1 MKILK
6 KLLPLIFLFL
16 FLSFPK
22 ITMEGTRNGLL
33 LWYQNLLPAM
43 LPFIIICGVILV
55 NNCENLFCIPFYPI
69 YRKKKFHKSLPFL
82 FFIGFFCGYPL
93 GAKILK
99 DLYDNGSFSKSFAN
113 FLLPFVSNISPMFL
127 LGYFY
132 VSLLQERGSVSCV
145 LFIFYFPIFIL
156 LLLSYPVYR
165 LFRKNTKNSSQ
176 KQTPK
181 KNNSSLDAVIL
192 DSFEIMI
199 KICGYIVLFS
209 IMILLT
215 NHLFQSRKVTL
226 SCCFLEVTTGLKNIM
241 SLSFL
246 EIEKK
251 FALAFALLNFGGICS
266 IFQVKSVTST
276 DFSLAWYITAKA
288 FISLFTYQL
297 ALFLF

>member
-1 MKILK
+1 MFFSYFT
-6 KLLPLIFLFL
+6 FLFSL
-16 FLSFPK
+16 YCYSP
-22 ITMEGTRNGLL
+22 
-33 LWYQNLLPAM
+33 
-43 LPFIIICGVILV
+43 IL
-55 NNCENLFCIPFYPI
+55 YT
-69 YRKKKFHKSLPFL
+69 
-82 FFIGFFCGYPL
+82 GFF
-93 GAKILK
+93 AKI
-99 DLYDNGSFSKSFAN
+99 
-113 FLLPFVSNISPMFL
+113 
-127 LGYFY
+127 
-132 VSLLQERGSVSCV
+132 QT
-145 LFIFYFPIFIL
+145 IF
-156 LLLSYPVYR
+156 
-165 LFRKNTKNSSQ
+165 
-176 KQTPK
+176 PK